1 MEIFIRGLVALGI
14 ALAVATFAWSQSP
27 VPPPPPGAPI
37 APPPAYY
44 GPAAGPVQDNGSGWS
59 PFMEYYF
66 QRRDAN
72 IGGGHLGKTNRGVQF
87 PIKRLFGGK
96 GGFGKHFTGPVT
108 QPGTVVFPQHPF
120 ARSPRDFFMID

>member
-14 ALAVATFAWSQSP
+14 ALVVAVAAWAQ
-27 VPPPPPGAPI
+27 PP
-37 APPPAYY
+37 APPVY
-44 GPAAGPVQDNGSGWS
+44 AGPVYGPGVGGDNGTGWS

-66 QRRDAN
+66 QRRDAAGIDGC
-72 IGGGHLGKTNRGVQF
+72 IGKNNRGVQF
-87 PIKRLFGGK
+87 PTARLFGNK
-96 GGFGKHFTGPVT
+96 GKHFGKGPTT